1 MKTMKRYIVN
11 WMLCGIVSLWMFSS
25 CEDYDFKDIPDPEI
39 PEDMTPGLKLSRNE
53 IMIDAMG
60 NAQGFELRSIGGGWS
75 ISPVEEMSWIFD
87 YEPKSGDEGNA
98 VVGITLLVNEGMQ
111 ERYAKFVVRQENTGV
126 TDTVWVGQYTYESQ
140 YTRRSDSLALLVLHE
155 ALNGERWRNPWN
167 PRRSMTEWSGVTLQE
182 INGELRVTGLLLS
195 DFSLSGNLPNEIGN
209 LRELTSLR
217 ITGKVYKCPNSLI
230 NLRKLESLNVNFS
243 DGTEWFLPNDMSSM
257 LSLKEFLPG
266 QLKIPMESFAGLY
279 TLPALEKLSLSTIY
293 LIGDMPEGI
302 SRLKQLKSLDL
313 AGTNIYSLPDDIG
326 ELAETLTT
334 LNLRGCQSLSSLGK
348 GLGQLTN
355 LTSLTLS
362 GCKVLQELPAGFG
375 NLKLLTSLDL
385 SNCERLVRLSDDIGN
400 MNISSINFSGC
411 TALKALPESFGRLSK
426 LTTLNFSGCAALE
439 TLPESIGEMSK
450 VTEINLS
457 NCKALNS
464 LPISIG
470 KMNLRKLTMTNTAL
484 TTLPAALSEITSL
497 EELSIAGTSGSA
509 GMTGV
514 AGDILGKMIN
524 LKKLDANNNSFSGDL
539 AWLQNLL
546 KLTELKMDNN
556 QLSGT
561 IDWSQWGTEI
571 TTVYLRNNKLE
582 GTLDGISRLTKLK
595 RLYLSQN
602 QLSGTLPA
610 EIGQCAAMSNLVLD
624 GNNIM
629 GSIPIEII
637 QLNLS
642 YSGLVLKQNRMSGD
656 IPEEVLSSALWKK
669 LYPATNIYPQ
679 QEGYG
684 FSNVQ

>member
-1 MKTMKRYIVN
+1 MKRYIVN
-11 WMLCGIVSLWMFSS
+11 WMIYGIISLWMFSS

-75 ISPVEEMSWIFD
+75 IAPVEETAWIFD

-98 VVGITLLVNEGMQ
+98 VVGITLKVNEGMQ
-111 ERYAKFVVRQENTGV
+111 ERYVKFVVRQEKTGM
-126 TDTVWVGQYTYESQ
+126 TDTVLVGQYTYESQ

-155 ALNGERWRNPWN
+155 ALNGEGWRNPWN
-167 PRRSMTEWSGVTLQE
+167 PRKPMTEWSGVTLQE

-209 LRELTSLR
+209 LRELISLQ

-243 DGTEWFLPNDMSSM
+243 DGTEWFLPDDMSSM
-257 LSLKEFLPG
+257 LSLKEFVPG
-266 QLKIPMESFAGLY
+266 QLKIPMESFAAFY
-279 TLPALEKLSLSTIY
+279 TLPALEKLALSTIY

-302 SRLKQLKSLDL
+302 SRLKHLKSLDL
-313 AGTNIYSLPDDIG
+313 AGTNIYNLPDDIG
-326 ELAETLTT
+326 ELSETLTT
-334 LNLRGCQSLSSLGK
+334 LNLSGCQSLSSLGN
-348 GLGQLTN
+348 GFGQLTN
-355 LTSLTLS
+355 LTSLMLS
-362 GCKVLQELPAGFG
+362 GCKVLQELPDGFG
-375 NLKLLTSLDL
+375 NLGLLTSLDL

-400 MNISSINFSGC
+400 LNITNINFYGCTALKTLPESFGKLSKLTALNFSGC
-411 TALKALPESFGRLSK
+411 T
-426 LTTLNFSGCAALE
+426 ALE
-439 TLPESIGEMSK
+439 TLPESIGEMK
-450 VTEINLS
+450 NVTEINLS
-457 NCKALNS
+457 NCNALNS

-484 TTLPAALSEITSL
+484 TTLPLVLAEITSL
-497 EELSIAGTSGSA
+497 EELDIAGTSGST

-514 AGDILGKMIN
+514 AGDIFGKMIN
-524 LKKLDANNNSFSGDL
+524 LKKLSANDNSFSGDL
-539 AWLQNLL
+539 TWLRNLS
-546 KLTELKMDNN
+546 KLTELRMDNN
-556 QLSGT
+556 QLSGI

-571 TTVYLRNNKLE
+571 VTVYLKNNKLE

-595 RLYLSQN
+595 NLYLSQN

-610 EIGQCAAMSNLVLD
+610 EISQCTAMYYLVLD
-624 GNNIM
+624 GNNIT
-629 GSIPIEII
+629 GSIPVEIT
-637 QLNLS
+637 QLNLG

-669 LYPATNIYPQ
+669 LYPETNIYPQ

>member
-1 MKTMKRYIVN
+1 MKRYIVN

-326 ELAETLTT
+326 ELAETLIK

-400 MNISSINFSGC
+400 LNINSIVFSKC
-411 TALKALPESFGRLSK
+411 TALKGLPESFGKLSK

-561 IDWSQWGTEI
+561 IE
-571 TTVYLRNNKLE
+571 
-582 GTLDGISRLTKLK
+582 
-595 RLYLSQN
+595 
-602 QLSGTLPA
+602 
-610 EIGQCAAMSNLVLD
+610 
-624 GNNIM
+624 
-629 GSIPIEII
+629 
-637 QLNLS
+637 
-642 YSGLVLKQNRMSGD
+642 
-656 IPEEVLSSALWKK
+656 
-669 LYPATNIYPQ
+669 
-679 QEGYG
+679 
-684 FSNVQ
+684 